1 MKYNKLVRD
10 KIPEYIQGKG
20 ETVIS
25 HIAGD
30 KEYVEKLKEK
40 LIEEV
45 NEFNVEENV
54 EELADVLE
62 VIDAIIDYKKFDKKE
77 IEVIK
82 KQKVEKR
89 GAFKKRIVLD
99 ES

>member
-10 KIPEYIQGKG
+10 KIPEYIKSRG
-20 ETVIS
+20 EKAIS
-25 HIAGD
+25 HIADD
-30 KEYVEKLKEK
+30 KEYAEKLKEK

-45 NEFNVEENV
+45 NEFNADENM

-62 VIDAIIDYKKFDKKE
+62 VIDAIINYKKFDKKK

-89 GAFKKRIVLD
+89 GAFERRIVLD